1 MEKTID
7 TILKDKF
14 GHLSF
19 RSGQR
24 EAIELML
31 KGFDSIVM
39 LPTGTGK
46 SICYQLPSYIKDGT
60 TIIISPLLSLMQDQV
75 EKLHLKGEKRVAA
88 INSLSTG
95 HEKKRVLKLIDQYRF
110 IFLSPEMLQQ
120 KYIIKQLQR
129 CKISLLVVDEAHCI
143 SQWGMDFRPDYL
155 LLGHLRKSLG
165 NPQIMALTATA
176 TKQVRNEIKASL
188 GMKDKETKEIIY
200 SVDRPEIKLKV
211 EVCHN
216 DKDERVLKHVKSLQ
230 GPGILYFSS
239 KRKADQIT
247 QMIKQE
253 LNLPVESYHSDLM
266 PDDKAKIQQQF
277 LGNQLEIICAT
288 SSFGMGIDK
297 ENIRFVIHYHMP
309 SNPEM
314 YLQEIGRCSRD
325 GKEGLAVLLYEQGDE
340 YLQKLLQEGSLPDE
354 NVLKHVYEHP
364 KQVKNSKDSQVKI
377 ALYYLNEGIT
387 FQSAIQKIQSRRR
400 LKQDQLQFM
409 LEYIRTSL
417 CKRAYVLKYF
427 EERTSE
433 YQSVCCSSCNE
444 ELETEFKKGKE
455 PVKQDEFR
463 DKNWTEILQ
472 KLYKIDGNP
481 MKTSKM

>member
-1 MEKTID
+1 MEQKID
-7 TILKDKF
+7 AILKEKF

-19 RSGQR
+19 RAGQR
-24 EAIELML
+24 EAIELTL

-46 SICYQLPSYIKDGT
+46 SICYQLPSYIQGGT

-88 INSLSTG
+88 INSLSTS
-95 HEKKRVLKLIDQYRF
+95 HEKKRILKQVDQYRF

-120 KYIIKQLQR
+120 TYIVEQLRR
-129 CKISLLVVDEAHCI
+129 CDISLLVVDEAHCI

-155 LLGHLRKSLG
+155 LLGHLRKRLG
-165 NPQIMALTATA
+165 NPKIMALTATA
-176 TKQVRNEIKASL
+176 TEQVRNEIKSSL
-188 GMKDKETKEIIY
+188 GMKDKETKEIVY

-211 EVCHN
+211 EICHN
-216 DKDERVLKHVKSLQ
+216 DKDERVLQHIKSLQ

-253 LNLPVESYHSDLM
+253 LNFPVESYHSGLM

-277 LGNQLEIICAT
+277 LGNQLQIVCAT

-340 YLQKLLQEGSLPDE
+340 YIQKLLQEGSLPEEDI
-354 NVLKHVYEHP
+354 LRYVYEHP
-364 KQVKNSKDSQVKI
+364 KQVKNSRDSQVKI
-377 ALYYLNEGIT
+377 ALYYLNEGID
-387 FQSAIQKIQSRRR
+387 FPSANQKIRSRRR
-400 LKQDQLQFM
+400 LKEEQLQFM
-409 LEYIRTSL
+409 LEYVRTPL

-427 EERTSE
+427 EEKASKH
-433 YQSVCCSSCNE
+433 QSICCSNCNE
-444 ELETEFKKGKE
+444 KLETKFEKAIE
-455 PVKQDEFR
+455 PIKHDEFR

-472 KLYKIDGNP
+472 KLYKIGENP